1 MGKTTPKS
9 PPGKNDDVSPAKS
22 GGGTNKH
29 KLAIKNLP
37 TKKEGGERNRPKIVN
52 LTIPDGKC
60 WGWAFQNFYDA
71 KKEFKSLS
79 NRDNMYTIIGGIEFR
94 AFSNLTT
101 KWLKESEFHGWIW
114 AIRIDL
120 DLDGTDNCFPLNPKT
135 THEAYARKIA

>member
-1 MGKTTPKS
+1 MTKGAKGAPPTKS
-9 PPGKNDDVSPAKS
+9 DMSSPVKA
-22 GGGTNKH
+22 GGGTT
-29 KLAIKNLP
+29 L
-37 TKKEGGERNRPKIVN
+37 KKFSPSSTQKKKDERNKPKIVN
-52 LTIPDGKC
+52 LMHPSGTC
-60 WGWAFQNFYDA
+60 YGWAFYNFYDA
-71 KKEFKSLS
+71 KEELKSLS
-79 NRDNMYTIIGGIEFR
+79 NRDGMYTVIGGIEFR